1 MKEWSEDFK
10 QYLSEHFT
18 YNDNGDLIGLEHY
31 KRLLTLE

>member
-18 YNDNGDLIGLEHY
+18 YNDNGDLIDLEH
-31 KRLLTLE
+31 